1 MFKEMMQLLLPVALV
16 APALSAEWLTD
27 LEAGKAQAARENKAV
42 LVDFTGSDWCG
53 WCIRL
58 KNNVFDKPE
67 FEEYAKDK
75 LVLVEVD
82 VPNGDKL
89 SPEKKKENQEL
100 CAQFHINGFPTI
112 LVMTPEGQVA
122 GGFVG
127 GRDSMQAVKPTLDE
141 ALRVAG
147 ELKKAQTLEG
157 KEKLTTLAAAYKAIP
172 DSVKEQAQKLRDEII
187 ALDQDDTTGLQREV
201 RLKRE
206 QLSIMEAV
214 QNADN
219 SAEAIKLIDQ
229 FLQSVEPENRPGLY
243 FLKERALLVSAE
255 SEADLDKAQEAVMK
269 GIEMLPKEQAD
280 QSRSMIEARY
290 KDKAALLQKLK
301 TLRH

>member
-1 MFKEMMQLLLPVALV
+1 MQLLLPVALI

-157 KEKLTTLAAAYKAIP
+157 KEKLAVLAAAYKAIP

-214 QNADN
+214 QNADS

-229 FLQSVEPENRPGLY
+229 FLETVEPENRPGLY

-255 SEADLDKAQEAVMK
+255 SETDLDKAQEAVMK

-280 QSRSMIEARY
+280 QSRSMIEERY

>member
-1 MFKEMMQLLLPVALV
+1 MQLLLPVALV

-67 FEEYAKDK
+67 FEEYVKDK

-89 SPEKKKENQEL
+89 SPEKKKANQEL
-100 CAQFHINGFPTI
+100 CTQFHINGFPTI

-157 KEKLTTLAAAYKAIP
+157 KEKLAALAAAYKAIP
-172 DSVKEQAQKLRDEII
+172 DAVKEQAQKLRDEIM
-187 ALDQDDTTGLQREV
+187 ALDQDDTTGLQKEA

-206 QLSIMEAV
+206 QLSILEAV
-214 QNADN
+214 QNAGS
-219 SAEAIKLIDQ
+219 SAEAIKRIDQ
-229 FLQSVEPENRPGLY
+229 FLQSVEPENRAGLY
-243 FLKERALLVSAE
+243 FLKEQALLVSAE

-280 QSRSMIEARY
+280 QARSMIEERY
-290 KDKAALLQKLK
+290 KDKAALLKKLK
-301 TLRH
+301 ELRH